1 MSIRETRAGLC
12 GIGIVLVLACGTGC
26 TPAPAAQPLTP
37 SPTVAAVATPLT
49 CDSLDEGLQQLSQA
63 ADAAAW
69 GGTVGHSLGYD
80 GRVMVRLALCEGI
93 DGPPTAAFPQVQF
106 GPVEAGEVLARVPVD
121 ELCALAQ
128 HPEVA
133 QVHLYTP

>member
-69 GGTVGHSLGYD
+69 AAQSGIPLDD